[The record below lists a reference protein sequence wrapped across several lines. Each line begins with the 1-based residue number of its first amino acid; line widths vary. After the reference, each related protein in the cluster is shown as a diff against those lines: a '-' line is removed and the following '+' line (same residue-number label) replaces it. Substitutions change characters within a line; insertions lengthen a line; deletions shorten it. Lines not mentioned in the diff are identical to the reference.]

1 MRTRIL
7 VTTTL
12 PATLRR
18 SHIQHIYAC
27 CRYYVYE
34 ASFTEVDQPED
45 VIWRNFGVSLF
56 EVRVCCT
63 RSIVMPLVVRRMC

>member
-1 MRTRIL
+1 MRTHIL
-7 VTTTL
+7 AATALTS
-12 PATLRR
+12 TLRH

-27 CRYYVYE
+27 CRYYVYQ

-56 EVRVCCT
+56 EVRCCCET
-63 RSIVMPLVVRRMC
+63 NVLTC